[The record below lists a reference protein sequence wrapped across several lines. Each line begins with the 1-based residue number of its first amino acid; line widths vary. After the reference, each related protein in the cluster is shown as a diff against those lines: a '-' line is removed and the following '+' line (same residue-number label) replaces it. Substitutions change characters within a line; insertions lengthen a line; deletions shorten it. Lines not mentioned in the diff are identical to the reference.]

1 MCQERVIKLL
11 IFGFIAGL
19 LLQESSPQPAS
30 SSSSLSKE
38 RRGGGS
44 ALDDDYEDDYDD
56 DDELPSKESADNE
69 ISNPNPSLATQLL
82 TRNHTIETELDD
94 TVTLPCRIQNPESN
108 TIVMWY
114 NTSNLLYIRTNNHT
128 NDPRLVLGKDSS
140 LTLRHVQATDDSIY
154 KCTVLPIQQSAF
166 ITLKVRGP
174 PYNIQIT
181 HGKNDYTN
189 REVEI
194 QQHDRKFV
202 IHCGASGY
210 PTPSVTWSF
219 KGKHLDDAY
228 AKHTGIVIRK
238 EFLEIHD
245 VKAHHAGDY
254 ECMAQNGVG
263 EPVSA
268 SVSVQIK
275 SNVTE
280 FGSDEDG
287 GSTEFPDNKEA
298 RPAIVKHVE
307 YLNTAVG
314 ENAELVCLYHSNPE
328 ARKVQWLRGDEPLR
342 NSAKYSIV
350 EDRHNHHQRT
360 RLTVRNVEQ
369 KDLVAYVCKVENA
382 LGESSA
388 KTILGLLPGS
398 AHLVDSNFSN
408 GLLHTVWR
416 VRSAQPLSDLQ
427 ILYKGENTKYT
438 TIDATISEQNK
449 EESGDV
455 WNIKRSLRLPEGEW
469 FVTARARNTEG
480 WAFSETVPVQF
491 QIPSEVSLETQGLAE
506 SGSPSVAQ
514 SVSLGLCLLLFSLI
528 CRLF

>member
-275 SNVTE
+275 S
-280 FGSDEDG
+280 
-287 GSTEFPDNKEA
+287 